1 MLKIDVKDGKAEIR
15 ATGSLGDITGEF
27 FHVVRELKEKIAE
40 NNPYND
46 FVFTAAVISAVL
58 GVDED
63 TAIETIKEAV
73 AERKREKADD
83 GDEDETDADVDDNED
98 DDEDDDDDDDFD
110 FDVDA
115 FIKELE
121 KSL

>member
-1 MLKIDVKDGKAEIR
+1 MLKIDVNDGRAEIR
-15 ATGSLGDITGEF
+15 ATGTLGDITGEF

-40 NNPYND
+40 NNPYNG

-73 AERKREKADD
+73 AERKRSEKADD
-83 GDEDETDADVDDNED
+83 GDEDENEADTDED
-98 DDEDDDDDDDFD
+98 EDEDEDDDDDFD
-110 FDVDA
+110 LDVDA